1 MEDFHG
7 GFHPTHAV
15 KAELGDPH
23 YGFPPGKLVPACH
36 TTSPPWKILGLA
48 HCLNKVMKNPS
59 LSASLLP
66 SSDTGCYSQAWLFT
80 VARWLPLLRESVL
93 AQVYAKAG
101 RAGFPAGLFLLGW
114 KPFPEVPQPI
124 HWPGLSQKPDTNCR
138 RGWKRG
144 LNGIFSSFSGN
155 RSQPSQRKSSRGMGK
170 GKGCQFVN
178 YYGREVCH
186 CS

>member
-1 MEDFHG
+1 MDSHRESWFQHVTRESTMEDSGVSSLLQQSHEE
-7 GFHPTHAV
+7 P
-15 KAELGDPH
+15 KSL
-23 YGFPPGKLVPACH
+23 GFP
-36 TTSPPWKILGLA
+36 
-48 HCLNKVMKNPS
+48 
-59 LSASLLP
+59 LLP

-124 HWPGLSQKPDTNCR
+124 HWPGLSQKPDTSCR
-138 RGWKRG
+138 RGWKCG
-144 LNGIFSSFSGN
+144 SNGIFSSFSGN

-186 CS
+186 CSC